1 MVPNEVIQLVV
12 LSENSGRSLT
22 PRAKLISDIDRTLS
36 IHVTE
41 SQQRSTPPV
50 DKHHVKEVVDLEWHL
65 LTRDEALQ
73 RLNVSQK
80 VGLDSE
86 IAARRLKQNGP
97 NQVTPHRPN
106 VYLK

>member
-1 MVPNEVIQLVV
+1 VS
-12 LSENSGRSLT
+12 LSHPKKNTG
-22 PRAKLISDIDRTLS
+22 PDDRTLS

-50 DKHHVKEVVDLEWHL
+50 DKHHVKEVSDLEWHL

-73 RLNVSQK
+73 QLNVSQK
-80 VGLDSE
+80 VGLDTE
-86 IAARRLKQNGP
+86 IATRRLKQNGP

-106 VYLK
+106 VFLK